1 MHSRAKWRWSIR
13 FQRLPL
19 LMVLA
24 AIPAGQAAM
33 AAEAAVDDAIA
44 RKVAVIELSRSI
56 RSYTVG
62 ILATADC
69 LVREGRLSRREADQ
83 AVPIQ
88 LREMGISPHVVNN
101 PQVVI
106 TRPQLLAL
114 MDASCRLGPASID
127 QARTLAEQ
135 EL

>member
-33 AAEAAVDDAIA
+33 AAEAAEDDAIA

-88 LREMGISPHVVNN
+88 LREMGISPHVANN

>member
-1 MHSRAKWRWSIR
+1 MHSRARWRWSIR

-19 LMVLA
+19 IMVLA

-33 AAEAAVDDAIA
+33 AAEAAEDDAIA

-101 PQVVI
+101 PQVVRYGFSNCPE
-106 TRPQLLAL
+106 TTLYNMEKLPAPSFRT
-114 MDASCRLGPASID
+114 DAK
-127 QARTLAEQ
+127 
-135 EL
+135 

>member
-24 AIPAGQAAM
+24 AIAAGQAAM
-33 AAEAAVDDAIA
+33 AAEAAEDDAIA

-83 AVPIQ
+83 AIPIQ
-88 LREMGISPHVVNN
+88 LRDVGISPHVVNN

-106 TRPQLLAL
+106 TRPRLLAL
-114 MDASCRLGPASID
+114 MNTSCRLGPDSID

>member
-1 MHSRAKWRWSIR
+1 MYSRAKWRWSIR

-33 AAEAAVDDAIA
+33 AAEAAEDDAIA

-83 AVPIQ
+83 AIPIQ
-88 LREMGISPHVVNN
+88 LREMGIGPHVVNN

>member
-13 FQRLPL
+13 FQRPPL
-19 LMVLA
+19 VVVLA
-24 AIPAGQAAM
+24 AIATGQAAI
-33 AAEAAVDDAIA
+33 AAEPAEDDAIA

-83 AVPIQ
+83 AIPIQ

-114 MDASCRLGPASID
+114 MDASCRLRPDSID

>member
-33 AAEAAVDDAIA
+33 AAEAAEDDAIA

-88 LREMGISPHVVNN
+88 LREMGISPDVVNN

>member
-19 LMVLA
+19 LMILA

-33 AAEAAVDDAIA
+33 AAEAAEDDAIA

>member
-1 MHSRAKWRWSIR
+1 MHSRARWRWSIR

-19 LMVLA
+19 LVVLA
-24 AIPAGQAAM
+24 AIAAGQAAM
-33 AAEAAVDDAIA
+33 AAEAAEDDAIA

>member
-1 MHSRAKWRWSIR
+1 MHSRAKWRCSIR

-33 AAEAAVDDAIA
+33 AAEAAEDDAIA

>member
-13 FQRLPL
+13 FQRPPL
-19 LMVLA
+19 VVVLA
-24 AIPAGQAAM
+24 AIATGQAAI
-33 AAEAAVDDAIA
+33 AAEPAEDDAIA

-114 MDASCRLGPASID
+114 MDASCRLGPDSID
-127 QARTLAEQ
+127 QAKTLAEQ

>member
-13 FQRLPL
+13 FQRPPL
-19 LMVLA
+19 VVVLA
-24 AIPAGQAAM
+24 AIATGQAAI
-33 AAEAAVDDAIA
+33 AAEPAEDDAIA

>member
-1 MHSRAKWRWSIR
+1 
-13 FQRLPL
+13 
-19 LMVLA
+19 MVLA
-24 AIPAGQAAM
+24 AIATGQSAV
-33 AAEAAVDDAIA
+33 AAEPAKDDAIA

-69 LVREGRLSRREADQ
+69 MVRKDASAAARRTR
-83 AVPIQ
+83 PSIQ

-114 MDASCRLGPASID
+114 MDTSCRLGPDSID
-127 QARTLAEQ
+127 QAKTLAEQ

>member
-13 FQRLPL
+13 FQRPPL
-19 LMVLA
+19 VVVLA
-24 AIPAGQAAM
+24 AIATGQAAI
-33 AAEAAVDDAIA
+33 AAEPAEDDAIA

-69 LVREGRLSRREADQ
+69 MVREGRLSRREADQ
-83 AVPIQ
+83 AIPIQ

-106 TRPQLLAL
+106 TRPRLLAL
-114 MDASCRLGPASID
+114 MDASCRLGPESID

>member
-1 MHSRAKWRWSIR
+1 MHFRAKWRWSIR
-13 FQRLPL
+13 FQRPPL
-19 LMVLA
+19 VVVLA
-24 AIPAGQAAM
+24 AIATGQAAI
-33 AAEAAVDDAIA
+33 AAEPAEDDAIA

-69 LVREGRLSRREADQ
+69 MVREGRLSRREADQ
-83 AVPIQ
+83 AIPIQ

>member
-1 MHSRAKWRWSIR
+1 MHSLAQWRWSIR
-13 FQRLPL
+13 FQRLAL
-19 LMVLA
+19 LVVLT
-24 AIPAGQAAM
+24 AIPAGQSAV
-33 AAEAAVDDAIA
+33 AAEPAEDDAIA

-83 AVPIQ
+83 AIPIQ

>member
-33 AAEAAVDDAIA
+33 AAEAAEDDAIA

-88 LREMGISPHVVNN
+88 LREMGISPNVVNN

>member
-13 FQRLPL
+13 FQRPPL
-19 LMVLA
+19 VVVLA
-24 AIPAGQAAM
+24 AIATGQAAI
-33 AAEAAVDDAIA
+33 AAEPAEDDAIA
-44 RKVAVIELSRSI
+44 RKVAVIELNRSI

-69 LVREGRLSRREADQ
+69 MVREGRLSRREADQ
-83 AVPIQ
+83 AIPIQ

-114 MDASCRLGPASID
+114 MDASCRLRPDSID

>member
-1 MHSRAKWRWSIR
+1 MHSCAKWRWGR
-13 FQRLPL
+13 VLQRLPL
-19 LMVLA
+19 LVVLT
-24 AIPAGQAAM
+24 AIPAEQAAM
-33 AAEAAVDDAIA
+33 AAEPAEDDVIA

>member
-13 FQRLPL
+13 FQRPPL
-19 LMVLA
+19 VVVLA
-24 AIPAGQAAM
+24 AIATGQAAI
-33 AAEAAVDDAIA
+33 AAEPAEDDAIA

-69 LVREGRLSRREADQ
+69 MVREGRLSRREADQ
-83 AVPIQ
+83 AIPIQ

-114 MDASCRLGPASID
+114 MDASCRLRPDSID

>member
-33 AAEAAVDDAIA
+33 AAEAAEDDAIA

-88 LREMGISPHVVNN
+88 LREMGISPNVVNN

-114 MDASCRLGPASID
+114 MDASCRLEPASID

>member
-13 FQRLPL
+13 FERLPL

-33 AAEAAVDDAIA
+33 AAEAAEDDAIA

>member
-13 FQRLPL
+13 FQQLPL

-24 AIPAGQAAM
+24 AFPAGQAAM
-33 AAEAAVDDAIA
+33 AAEAAEDDAIA

>member
-1 MHSRAKWRWSIR
+1 MHSRAKWRRSIR

-33 AAEAAVDDAIA
+33 AAEAAEDDAIA

-88 LREMGISPHVVNN
+88 LREMGISPHAVSY
-101 PQVVI
+101 
-106 TRPQLLAL
+106 THL
-114 MDASCRLGPASID
+114 
-127 QARTLAEQ
+127 TLPTNREV
-135 EL
+135 

>member
-19 LMVLA
+19 LLVLA
-24 AIPAGQAAM
+24 AIAAGQAAM
-33 AAEAAVDDAIA
+33 AAEAAEDDAIA

-88 LREMGISPHVVNN
+88 LREMGISPQVVNN

>member
-1 MHSRAKWRWSIR
+1 
-13 FQRLPL
+13 
-19 LMVLA
+19 
-24 AIPAGQAAM
+24 M
-33 AAEAAVDDAIA
+33 AAEAAEDDAIA
-44 RKVAVIELSRSI
+44 RKVAVDELSRSI

-69 LVREGRLSRREADQ
+69 MVREGRLSRREADQ
-83 AVPIQ
+83 AIPIQ

-106 TRPQLLAL
+106 TRLSFLHRWTQAVAWGLT
-114 MDASCRLGPASID
+114 ASIR
-127 QARTLAEQ
+127 RTLAEQ

>member
-13 FQRLPL
+13 FQRPPL
-19 LMVLA
+19 VVVLA
-24 AIPAGQAAM
+24 AIATGQATI
-33 AAEAAVDDAIA
+33 AAEPAEDDAIA

-69 LVREGRLSRREADQ
+69 MVREGRLSRREADQ
-83 AVPIQ
+83 AIPIQ

-114 MDASCRLGPASID
+114 MDASCRLRPDSID